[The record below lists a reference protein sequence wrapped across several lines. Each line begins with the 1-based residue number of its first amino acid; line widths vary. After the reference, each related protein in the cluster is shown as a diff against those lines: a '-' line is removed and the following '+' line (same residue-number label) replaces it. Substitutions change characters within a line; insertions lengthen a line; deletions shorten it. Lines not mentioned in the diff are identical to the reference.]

1 MAIDTLILPV
11 DHPGVDD
18 PEYRARRAEIAAVS
32 AGATQALLCPQ
43 VDYTAT
49 EHAIWTAVAEALAP
63 VHEARACSAFRR
75 GADALALP
83 ADRVPQLA
91 AVSARLQELAG
102 FHLRAVPGL
111 VPPRTF
117 YERLGRGE
125 FSSTQYLRHPSVPLY
140 TPEPDVIH
148 EVVGHAN
155 ALAAP
160 EFAELY
166 GQAGRAAARTTS
178 DEALEFFSRVF
189 WFSVEFGVVREG
201 SAWKAFGAGLLSS
214 FGEIQVF
221 DRAEIRPLDIAAMG
235 RLDYD
240 ITTYQPVLFGAGSI
254 DEVLD
259 VVGGFFSTYDEDR
272 YWALAPAA

>member
-1 MAIDTLILPV
+1 MAIDTVTLPV

-18 PEYRARRAEIAAVS
+18 PVYRARRAEIAALGE
-32 AGATQALLCPQ
+32 GATQDRPCSR

-49 EHAIWTAVAEALAP
+49 EHGIWTTVAEALAP
-63 VHEARACSAFRR
+63 LHEARACAAYRR
-75 GADALALP
+75 GAAALALP
-83 ADRVPQLA
+83 TDAVPQLA
-91 AVSARLQELAG
+91 AVSARLEALAG

-111 VPPRTF
+111 VPPRSF

-166 GQAGRAAARTTS
+166 RQAGQAAARTTS
-178 DEALEFFSRVF
+178 DEALEFFSRLF

-201 SAWKAFGAGLLSS
+201 NAWKAYGAGLLSS
-214 FGEIQVF
+214 YGEIQVF
-221 DRAEIRPLDIAAMG
+221 DRAEIRPLDIATMG

-240 ITTYQPVLFGAGSI
+240 ITTYQPVLFGAGSM
-254 DEVLD
+254 DEGLE